1 MAAKEDQVS
10 RLQPKLHTIVEE
22 PYEGNGACM
31 MPDKEF
37 RKREAQHQSM
47 NYPSQLS
54 MQEKPA
60 KSQMSAQIENT
71 QRMIRQYQD
80 LLN

>member
-1 MAAKEDQVS
+1 
-10 RLQPKLHTIVEE
+10 
-22 PYEGNGACM
+22 M
-31 MPDKEF
+31 MPDKEY

-80 LLN
+80 LLNQ